1 MEDEELATHLRS
13 ITPIVLDHRAG
24 TVYSEATW
32 SGGCILGCLD
42 DSRGNK
48 EWLSQDVFQNRLKVG
63 DASKIESWVGGNGGY
78 ELNGLFR
85 YYSSS
90 FSSY

>member
-1 MEDEELATHLRS
+1 MEDEELATLLGA

-32 SGGCILGCLD
+32 TGGCILGCLD
-42 DSRGNK
+42 DSRGHK
-48 EWLSQDVFQNRLKVG
+48 EWLSQNVFQNRLKVG

-78 ELNGLFR
+78 ELNGLYR
-85 YYSSS
+85 YN
-90 FSSY
+90 FSAY